1 MDDILIS
8 IIIPT
13 YKARSTIIR
22 TLTSLYQQ
30 DHDGKK
36 EIIVVN
42 SSQDDTEQIIHSQ
55 FPDVQVI
62 QLEKRAFTGAAK
74 NTGLRRAKGDIIAFI
89 DSDCIAER
97 NWLSA
102 ILQMVQSGYKIVGGS
117 IGNTN
122 FGKLVSKAEY
132 FLELIQLSPGSRP
145 RYVKLISTANCFV
158 AKEIFTKYGN
168 FPTIRKGVDM
178 IFSHNL
184 IEKGEKI
191 FFNPRMKVSH
201 ACTTNFFLYIKKQV
215 YHGEY
220 SMLTRKEAK
229 LPGSFLSDN
238 LVFIPFLPFIRTF
251 FVIKH
256 ITSLEI
262 GLMKDFLLIFPI
274 FFAGNLAWSFGFAKK
289 MLQVKRCI
297 GQDL

>member
-22 TLTSLYQQ
+22 TLTSLHHQ
-30 DHDGKK
+30 DYGGKK

-42 SSQDDTEQIIHSQ
+42 SSQDDTEQIIHSK

-62 QLEKRAFTGAAK
+62 QLKKRAFTGDAK
-74 NTGLRRAKGDIIAFI
+74 NIGLSRAKGDIIAFI
-89 DSDCIAER
+89 DSDCIAEK
-97 NWLSA
+97 NWLLT
-102 ILQMVQSGYKIVGGS
+102 IMQMVQSGYKIVGGS

-132 FLELIQLSPGSRP
+132 FLELVQLSPGSRS

-184 IEKGEKI
+184 IEKGELI

-201 ACTTNFFLYIKKQV
+201 ACTTNFFLYMKKQV

-229 LPGSFLSDN
+229 LPGSFLSKN
-238 LVFIPFLPFIRTF
+238 LIFIPFLPFIRAF
-251 FVIKH
+251 LVIKH
-256 ITSLEI
+256 IITLEI
-262 GLMKDFLLIFPI
+262 GLMKDFLLVFPI
-274 FFAGNLAWSFGFAKK
+274 FLAGNLAWSYGFTRS
-289 MLQVKRCI
+289 MLR
-297 GQDL
+297 